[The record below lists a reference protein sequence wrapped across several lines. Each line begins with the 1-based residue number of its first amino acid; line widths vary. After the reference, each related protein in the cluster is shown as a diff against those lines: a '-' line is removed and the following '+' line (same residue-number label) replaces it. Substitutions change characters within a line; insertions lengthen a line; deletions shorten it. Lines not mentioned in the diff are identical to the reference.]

1 MIRLWE
7 SKIPGFDAGAGGEIP
22 SMVPYVLSTVGKHGA
37 VIVIPG
43 GGYGTRAPHEGE
55 PVALWLNSIGLSAFV
70 LNYRVAPYKHPYPML
85 DAQRAIRLVRYNA
98 EKWNIDSEKIG
109 VLGFSAGGHL
119 ASTVGTHFDDGDVN
133 SEDPVEKVSSRPD
146 AMILCYP
153 VISFG
158 EYGHHGS
165 IINLL
170 GENPPDDLRKSLSNE
185 MHVSENTPPAFL
197 WHTADDDV
205 VPVENSLMFAAALSR
220 KKVDFELHV
229 FPRGVHGLGLAVSD
243 PVVSLWTGLC
253 EKWLIDK
260 GFINPV
266 SEDDLYKDE

>member
-1 MIRLWE
+1 MMRLWE
-7 SKIPGFDAGAGGEIP
+7 NEIPGFDAGANCEVP
-22 SMVPYVLSTVGKHGA
+22 CMTPYVLSTVSKHGA
-37 VIVIPG
+37 VIVMPG
-43 GGYGTRAPHEGE
+43 GGYETRAYHEGE

-70 LNYRVAPYKHPYPML
+70 LNYRVAPYRHPYPMI

-133 SEDPVEKVSSRPD
+133 SEDPVERVSSRPD

-158 EYGHHGS
+158 ECRHHGS
-165 IINLL
+165 MINLI
-170 GENPPDDLRKSLSNE
+170 GENPPDDLRRSLSNE
-185 MHVSENTPPAFL
+185 MHVSDNTPPAFL

-205 VPVENSLMFAAALSR
+205 VPVENSLIFAAALGR
-220 KKVDFELHV
+220 KNIDFELHV
-229 FPRGVHGLGLAVSD
+229 FPRGVHGLGLAESD
-243 PVVSLWTGLC
+243 PVVSIWTGLC
-253 EKWLIDK
+253 EKWMIDK

-266 SEDDLYKDE
+266 QEDDMYI